1 MALLQR
7 FAAQASATGLLRRLA
22 GGYHMGDLQGIRGFA
37 STGEGTTEVL
47 PLPGSANGTTFVT
60 GPEYRWGAHV
70 VIEGSSLPA
79 SAGNSGRLA
88 VLRDAF
94 ATTYNSP
101 RSLADT
107 LACLGPNTVAVN
119 SALAYPE
126 ARVLVDEYV
135 RMPKGN
141 YVLQEGSIDLLSYL
155 RGERIVVDFVP
166 DLARAKE
173 GRYNGARG
181 RAADSCQQS
190 SNEVLMVAPTAF
202 TFNQQAAQDNYFMH
216 SFDENSASQVTQQV
230 CREFA
235 GLYHQLTEVAG
246 VKVQLFSHSAEH
258 GTPDACFPNN
268 WFSTHAA
275 GEAAGGVKEP
285 TLVLYPMKCPNRA
298 AERRKDTTAMLA
310 SKGYTRVLDMTGEE
324 SSESPAYFEG
334 TGVLVNDRINGV
346 AYVALSER
354 AHPRLAQEWA
364 DTMGYRE
371 LVTFHS
377 TDAGGHPVYHTNVMM
392 AIGTDVAIVCSE
404 SVEDEKERNHLLT
417 SLRKTHEVV
426 DISRAQMESLCG
438 NALEVQDGNRLPAM
452 AMSTQAYNAFTE
464 DQRRTLLRHCASIIH
479 SPIDTLERI
488 GGGGVRCTLGEIF

>member
-7 FAAQASATGLLRRLA
+7 FAAAPGPASLLGRLVQSRWLDSA
-22 GGYHMGDLQGIRGFA
+22 RGFA
-37 STGEGTTEVL
+37 SAAADSIEVL
-47 PLPGSANGTTFVT
+47 TVPGSINGTTFVT
-60 GPEYRWGAHV
+60 GPQFRWGAAV
-70 VIEGSSLPA
+70 ALEGNSLKSA
-79 SAGNSGRLA
+79 SADAKHVA

-107 LACLGPNTVAVN
+107 LACLGPNTVALN

-126 ARVLVDEYV
+126 ARVLVDQYV
-135 RMPKGN
+135 RMPEGD
-141 YVLQEGSIDLLSYL
+141 YLLQEGSIDLMRFL
-155 RGERIVVDFVP
+155 RRENIAVDFVP
-166 DLARAKE
+166 DLARAKV
-173 GRYNGARG
+173 GGYNGARG
-181 RAADSCQQS
+181 REAGGCKQS

-216 SFDENSASQVTQQV
+216 SFDDNAASQVAQQV

-235 GLYHQLTEVAG
+235 GLYHQLTEVNG
-246 VKVQLFSHSAEH
+246 VKVQLFSHSNEH

-268 WFSTHAA
+268 WFSTHPA
-275 GEAAGGVKEP
+275 GEAAGGVTEP

-298 AERRKDTTAMLA
+298 AERRADTTALLA
-310 SKGYTRVLDMTGEE
+310 SKGYTRVLDMTAEE
-324 SSESPAYFEG
+324 SGESPAYFEG

-354 AHPRLAQEWA
+354 AHPRLAQQWA
-364 DTMGYRE
+364 DAMGYRE

-392 AIGTDVAIVCSE
+392 AIGTDVAIVCAE
-404 SVEDEKERNHLLT
+404 SVEDEKERNHLLA

-426 DISRAQMESLCG
+426 EITRAQMDGLCG
-438 NALEVQDGNRLPAM
+438 NALEVQDGNGLPAM
-452 AMSTQAYNAFTE
+452 AMSTQAYNVFTA
-464 DQRRTLLRHCASIIH
+464 DQRSTILRHCANIIH